1 MKKNRK
7 KNLLRKQPPL
17 EREIKPGPRRGLL
30 IVNTGHGKGKT
41 TAALGLLFRALGRD
55 FKAIMLQF
63 IKSKKHIYG
72 EHIMAERL
80 GIEIRPLGD
89 GFTWESKNIEHDKS
103 LAEECWR
110 ECRDVIESGG
120 HDIVILDELTYP
132 LKYGWL
138 STEKVLE
145 VLQNRNKNMHI
156 VVTGRDA
163 PKELIEAAD
172 LVSDIQVIKHPFK
185 SGVRAQ
191 LGIEM

>member
-1 MKKNRK
+1 
-7 KNLLRKQPPL
+7 
-17 EREIKPGPRRGLL
+17 
-30 IVNTGHGKGKT
+30 
-41 TAALGLLFRALGRD
+41 
-55 FKAIMLQF
+55 MLQF

-110 ECRDVIESGG
+110 ECREVIESGG